1 MCSPSVDS
9 TSKPVRSDRRTGE
22 HVDAERVDL
31 HGLPPAS
38 TMGTLGHRTSTY
50 WRPPRPRGA
59 AACLR
64 PINCPTHP
72 AGSGINH
79 LALVTPDMDA
89 TVRFY
94 VGRARHAPRRHH
106 DGRARCATTS
116 SRWRRGNTVA
126 FFEVE
131 GAETFA
137 KPAGG
142 PSDRAI
148 QLDHISF
155 DVPDE
160 HALEMLR
167 KRLLA
172 AGSEVTDGRRPRVHP
187 LGLLHRPERHRARG
201 VVVGRRRHRPP
212 DRLHRR
218 ARCSAIPTRCP
229 RSPSSRPA
237 ASTSSRRPGSPDS
250 SR

>member
-1 MCSPSVDS
+1 MSHHGPFTTSDTCQVGYPSAVSWNPAPYDANRASDLRSVACTATERTARRTALAAASTTWRSSPPTWTRPCAS
-9 TSKPVRSDRRTGE
+9 TSACS
-22 HVDAERVDL
+22 AC
-31 HGLPPAS
+31 AS
-38 TMGTLGHRTSTY
+38 S
-50 WRPPRPRGA
+50 PPRWPG
-59 AACLR
+59 
-64 PINCPTHP
+64 
-72 AGSGINH
+72 
-79 LALVTPDMDA
+79 
-89 TVRFY
+89 
-94 VGRARHAPRRHH
+94 
-106 DGRARCATTS
+106 RCATTS

-142 PSDRAI
+142 PTDRAI

-172 AGSEVTDGRRPRVHP
+172 AGSEVTDGRRPRLHP
-187 LGLLHRPERHRARG
+187 LGVLHRPERHRARG

-212 DRLHRR
+212 DRLQRPR
-218 ARCSAIPTRCP
+218 RCSATPTRSP
-229 RSPSSRPA
+229 RSPSCA
-237 ASTSSRRPGSPDS
+237 AGGIERRSRRPQLT
-250 SR
+250 